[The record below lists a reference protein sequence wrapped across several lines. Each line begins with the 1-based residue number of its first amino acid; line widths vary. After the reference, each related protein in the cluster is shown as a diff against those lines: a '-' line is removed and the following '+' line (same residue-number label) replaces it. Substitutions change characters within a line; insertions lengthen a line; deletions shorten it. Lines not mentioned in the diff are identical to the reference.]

1 LGILGLLV
9 VYRTIL
15 PSIQSPLG
23 ALPARF
29 RRERVLIVGC
39 GDVGLRVARE
49 LRQRVRVLALTSSPA
64 RVGPLRAAGLTPL
77 QGNLDRSASLLR
89 LAGVATRVVHLAP
102 PVAQESASWW
112 RDLRTAALLRA
123 LRRRS
128 PARSMVY
135 ASTSGVYGDC
145 GGERVSEARPARPRT
160 PRAQRRADAER
171 AMRHFGRAAHV
182 RTSILRIPGIYAA
195 DRQGGTPRER
205 LLKGTAVLEAGD
217 DVYTN
222 HIHADD
228 LARALVAALWRGKP
242 QRTYNV
248 NDDSALKMGDYF
260 DLAADL
266 YGLPRPP
273 RVARSTAHD
282 QLPLMLLSFMDESR
296 RLSNQRMKRE
306 LRVALRYPTVAEGL
320 AALGLAGL

>member
-1 LGILGLLV
+1 LSILGLLV
-9 VYRTIL
+9 VHPTIL
-15 PSIQSPLG
+15 PSNQSPLG

-39 GDVGLRVARE
+39 GDVGLRVARG
-49 LRQRVRVLALTSSPA
+49 LRRRVRLLALTSSPE
-64 RVGPLRAAGLTPL
+64 RVAALRAAGVTPL
-77 QGNLDRSASLLR
+77 QGDLDRAATLRR
-89 LAGVATRVVHLAP
+89 LAGLATRVVHLAP
-102 PVAQESASWW
+102 PPAEASASWW
-112 RDLRTAALLRA
+112 RDLRTAALLRT
-123 LRRRS
+123 LRQRS
-128 PARSMVY
+128 PPRAVVY

-145 GGERVSEARPARPRT
+145 GGELVSETRAARPRT

-171 AMRHFGRAAHV
+171 ALRHFGRAARV
-182 RTSILRIPGIYAA
+182 RTSVLRIPGIYAP
-195 DRQGGTPRER
+195 DRPAGTPRER
-205 LLKGTAVLEAGD
+205 LLKGTPVLQAGD

-228 LARALVAALWRGKP
+228 LARALMAALWRGKP

-273 RVARSTAHD
+273 RVPRGTAQD

-296 RLSNQRMKRE
+296 RLCNERMKRE
-306 LRVALRYPTVAEGL
+306 LRLVLRYPTVAQGL
-320 AALGLAGL
+320 AAPGSPGR